1 MTQPETFIALELC
14 THTMAQPAATSTTGT
29 TTFPVT
35 PGTGIPAATPVVVDI
50 REIMDRAQKLS
61 IAVSEIGENHARH
74 MEMVSLTVD
83 VVGNEYYDYLH
94 RMTITSLQRIQANLR
109 VTHRQMT
116 AYADAMGPTETEF
129 HQARANAAA
138 AIELADIYLSPAP
151 IPQLVLQPMD
161 MQHGDI
167 TPPNDTLD
175 VPRRPSTPV
184 QENTTST
191 DAAAALLTDEAVDDS
206 SKMQVDEDAIDT
218 FLQIN
223 LRQDE
228 REQID
233 RLLEEPME
241 QPIDPPTSNHD
252 PRDGSFASAP
262 GPTLPL
268 LGPGDVEVTVETSV
282 GPEVPSEEVVENKTV
297 RVDNVELPPE
307 VPGPQV
313 VCQGCKRVGHI
324 ASSCPLTNC
333 QQWKL
338 EKWTEQGNDRL
349 STSSDESAQSLPTPP
364 AESAPMPILRPLAP
378 GHPTPTPV
386 ATRTDGKAAAKPLQP
401 AETSSTKQL

>member
-1 MTQPETFIALELC
+1 
-14 THTMAQPAATSTTGT
+14 
-29 TTFPVT
+29 
-35 PGTGIPAATPVVVDI
+35 
-50 REIMDRAQKLS
+50 
-61 IAVSEIGENHARH
+61 
-74 MEMVSLTVD
+74 
-83 VVGNEYYDYLH
+83 
-94 RMTITSLQRIQANLR
+94 
-109 VTHRQMT
+109 MT

-175 VPRRPSTPV
+175 VPTRPSTPV

-191 DAAAALLTDEAVDDS
+191 DAAVALLTDGTIDDS

-228 REQID
+228 REQIN

-252 PRDGSFASAP
+252 PQGWVFC
-262 GPTLPL
+262 
-268 LGPGDVEVTVETSV
+268 V
-282 GPEVPSEEVVENKTV
+282 GTRSN
-297 RVDNVELPPE
+297 
-307 VPGPQV
+307 
-313 VCQGCKRVGHI
+313 
-324 ASSCPLTNC
+324 
-333 QQWKL
+333 
-338 EKWTEQGNDRL
+338 
-349 STSSDESAQSLPTPP
+349 PP
-364 AESAPMPILRPLAP
+364 AA
-378 GHPTPTPV
+378 
-386 ATRTDGKAAAKPLQP
+386 RTW
-401 AETSSTKQL
+401 